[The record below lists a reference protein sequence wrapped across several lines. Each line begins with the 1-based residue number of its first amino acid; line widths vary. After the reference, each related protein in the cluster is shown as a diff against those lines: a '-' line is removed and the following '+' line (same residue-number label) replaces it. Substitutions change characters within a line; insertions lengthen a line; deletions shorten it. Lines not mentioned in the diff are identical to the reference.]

1 MPQNIEAGETNRPIG
16 AAGAARHPIGAEGAQ
31 LKQEINEAKKDVKT
45 EKVDLGAS
53 MLGTDNEAGS
63 APDHDAMAEA
73 RNAPPPK

>member
-1 MPQNIEAGETNRPIG
+1 MPDDSKKIIG
-16 AAGAARHPIGAEGAQ
+16 ANGAQ
-31 LKQEINEAKKDVKT
+31 IKQEITNAKRADDSKNET
-45 EKVDLGAS
+45 VDLGAS

>member
-16 AAGAARHPIGAEGAQ
+16 AEGAQ
-31 LKQEINEAKKDVKT
+31 LKQAINDAKKDVKT

-63 APDHDAMAEA
+63 APDHEGMAEA

>member
-1 MPQNIEAGETNRPIG
+1 MSDHKTPV
-16 AAGAARHPIGAEGAQ
+16 GAEGAQ
-31 LKQEINEAKKDVKT
+31 IKQDITEAKQDSGAKT

-63 APDHDAMAEA
+63 ASDPDGMAEA